1 MTKFE
6 RHWCMPNHETF
17 KIKPFKNLIQD
28 ELGNKYLDPFPY
40 PFEKDAIKYM
50 KSFGDRSVDK
60 IVFDP
65 PYSQRQLKEMYKNA
79 GQSFNHPMN
88 SGYWAVCKKEI
99 GRIMELGG
107 KVISFGWNS
116 NGIGKK
122 YGFQIYR
129 IVLVA
134 HGSQHNDT
142 IATVER
148 KIR

>member
-1 MTKFE
+1 MIKFE

-17 KIKPFKNLIQD
+17 KIKPFKNLIQE

-88 SGYWAVCKKEI
+88 SVVKRKSLELQKKTPRLFPLVGI
-99 GRIMELGG
+99 LME
-107 KVISFGWNS
+107 
-116 NGIGKK
+116 
-122 YGFQIYR
+122 
-129 IVLVA
+129 
-134 HGSQHNDT
+134 
-142 IATVER
+142 
-148 KIR
+148 